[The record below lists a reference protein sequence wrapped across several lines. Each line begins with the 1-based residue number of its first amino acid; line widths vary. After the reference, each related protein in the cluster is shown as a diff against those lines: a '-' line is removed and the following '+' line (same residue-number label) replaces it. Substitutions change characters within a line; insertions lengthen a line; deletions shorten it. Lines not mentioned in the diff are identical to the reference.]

1 MYVYRNN
8 CDSAAFGLIEFR
20 PRGCGTNNCQDSSI
34 QGAVFWCRPYVKILN
49 AEISGKG
56 SFTLDMYRSNVCN
69 DLLQENSTLQRLKD
83 EKGVLEGSVN
93 YLRARLA
100 VESAFTTD
108 SSSEE
113 SAGSEG
119 SPEGPEVTPEQ

>member
-1 MYVYRNN
+1 MQKFQE
-8 CDSAAFGLIEFR
+8 SGHSFLI
-20 PRGCGTNNCQDSSI
+20 CTALMC
-34 QGAVFWCRPYVKILN
+34 A
-49 AEISGKG
+49 
-56 SFTLDMYRSNVCN
+56 M